1 MWASGCASACDR
13 LDVPGVVE
21 EYLLMGS
28 VKHAMD
34 ERLLKSLQVTC
45 LIDAENP
52 RKRSAHA
59 EVAADPTIE
68 VGRIELDDDFSYDAF
83 KKNVLL
89 SNELI
94 QSAHAENKTVFVF
107 CTHGNNESAVV
118 CMAYLM
124 MVEQWNLERAYR
136 HVLQKRPASA
146 PRKAYVEKVDTIT
159 CEWICCGDI
168 LADSNCFRL
177 SSFDIQ
183 LRTLELETH
192 GRVTLRADQIGPSMI
207 DIMMGLRGQS
217 PANDDSDE
225 RSSQATDGG
234 ASTIER
240 ASVMSNFSVATGRAN
255 GRSVR
260 ETMIIAEQEDE
271 QVAADGRNV
280 AHPHLAQGHSK
291 MKTKARKGSCVI
303 S

>member
-1 MWASGCASACDR
+1 MRMRVSGSGAACDR

-21 EYLLMGS
+21 AYLLMGS
-28 VKHAMD
+28 IKHAMD
-34 ERLLKSLQVTC
+34 ERLLKNLQVTC

-52 RKRSAHA
+52 RKRSTHA

-83 KKNVLL
+83 KKNVLM
-89 SNELI
+89 SNKLI

-118 CMAYLM
+118 CMASG
-124 MVEQWNLERAYR
+124 QRALR
-136 HVLQKRPASA
+136 EKPTWKRLTHMSASGFA
-146 PRKAYVEKVDTIT
+146 V
-159 CEWICCGDI
+159 GDI
-168 LADSNCFRL
+168 LVDSNCFCL
-177 SSFDIQ
+177 PSFGIQ

-240 ASVMSNFSVATGRAN
+240 ASVMSNFSVVTGRAN

-280 AHPHLAQGHSK
+280 AHPHLTQGHSR